1 MNSLLQPEDN
11 VFKKRVLADFKYFI
25 QSAIEKKISWSTL
38 SSILTEL
45 PTTLDKSKEVIK
57 ILVQE
62 FEKWIAEVENGK
74 NVIQALNDTNDSND
88 HFQGDVTNQEDL
100 EMPCSYDEKI
110 VDNDFIEKAELHSK
124 YQAQSDQMRL
134 VNLETSD
141 SEDESIESVIEN
153 TNSSLNTSTCDIF
166 QNQDLIQFEKNGKIE
181 EDIQLDAKIMLD
193 KIGNQFYEFIG
204 DNQDDKELS
213 KESEEEEW
221 KDLDKVSELD
231 VSNVTE
237 EIKEFKC
244 TFCSK
249 VFSKKDKLKRHIK
262 IHTSSD
268 NYKCN
273 ICNKTFH
280 RIEGW
285 KLHERIHS
293 GEKPFQCK
301 TCAKCF
307 NDQSHLKK
315 HEKIHTSKKPFQCTR
330 CNKCFE
336 NLEEMKRHEAMH
348 NKERA
353 FQCSKCNKSYRRPS
367 ELKDHERSHTGEK
380 PFQCEICKICFVSSS
395 NLRIHH
401 KKFHNNDL

>member
-1 MNSLLQPEDN
+1 M
-11 VFKKRVLADFKYFI
+11 
-25 QSAIEKKISWSTL
+25 
-38 SSILTEL
+38 
-45 PTTLDKSKEVIK
+45 
-57 ILVQE
+57 QE
-62 FEKWIAEVENGK
+62 FERWITALEKGK
-74 NVIQALNDTNDSND
+74 TVIQALNDTKESND
-88 HFQGDVTNQEDL
+88 HFQVDVTNQEDS
-100 EMPCSYDEKI
+100 EMHCSDDEKI
-110 VDNDFIEKAELHSK
+110 VDNDFIEIAEVQLK
-124 YQAQSDQMRL
+124 NQTQDDQMRL
-134 VNLETSD
+134 VDLETSD
-141 SEDESIESVIEN
+141 SEYESIESVIEN

-166 QNQDLIQFEKNGKIE
+166 QNQDLNQFEKNGKIE
-181 EDIQLDAKIMLD
+181 EEIQLDAKIMLD

-221 KDLDKVSELD
+221 KDLDEVSELD

-380 PFQCEICKICFVSSS
+380 PFQCEMCEICFISSA
-395 NLRIHH
+395 NLRKHH
-401 KKFHNNDL
+401 KNSHNKDL